1 MRCKR
6 LSTRWRLQV
15 AATTEAANA
24 LIADALEIIALLNG
38 SDRIADQARSD
49 AFRRWRLEV

>member
-24 LIADALEIIALLNG
+24 LIADALEFGLRDTVLAYLRALSAAG
-38 SDRIADQARSD
+38 
-49 AFRRWRLEV
+49 